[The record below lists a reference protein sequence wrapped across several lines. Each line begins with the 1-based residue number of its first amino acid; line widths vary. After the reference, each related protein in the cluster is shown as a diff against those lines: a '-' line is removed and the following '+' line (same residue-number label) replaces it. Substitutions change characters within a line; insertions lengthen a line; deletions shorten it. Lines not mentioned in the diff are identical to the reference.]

1 MKFALYLL
9 INIVGCELHFFGQKN
24 FDSDFFPLLSLF
36 LVNESKNQ
44 CLCQRVRANLIGKSP
59 VKDIQIYPAT
69 IFCDRVEIVVT
80 TSNNFRYCL
89 NPSLDKVKRL
99 LNKIIK
105 KVNTTT
111 TAIPHNLTTSTNTA
125 RA

>member
-1 MKFALYLL
+1 MSSMIKVFLL
-9 INIVGCELHFFGQKN
+9 LAVMVCISKAHA
-24 FDSDFFPLLSLF
+24 
-36 LVNESKNQ
+36 NESENQ